1 MAEVQGSGWKGLLC
15 ALFWSSPIDAPE
27 KGTEQG
33 FHPREGIRRAQGQ
46 ASLALAQGVQGRA
59 SDQACSLGFSLSGQD
74 RVTQGHLFDL
84 SVP

>member
-15 ALFWSSPIDAPE
+15 ALFWSSPIDA
-27 KGTEQG
+27 
-33 FHPREGIRRAQGQ
+33 FHIRRAQGQ
-46 ASLALAQGVQGRA
+46 ASLALAQGVQGGA